1 MENKIKGLRFIIGS
15 GCNYNCFYCHHEGY
29 YKKDKVVNL
38 SKKIKMLKDY
48 AEQNN
53 INSIS
58 ITGGEPFMYFEELEL
73 ILDAFNEEKYTITL
87 NTNLSLLETN
97 LEKIKNYNK
106 IEFHVNLSS
115 LNLVEHKNIVKASLL
130 DNVLKNLQLLKGT
143 HHKVCLNIP
152 ALKEYNDNELKYL
165 FDYAKE
171 NNFIPRF
178 LVLLPMDDN
187 QKQNVMSVDEIIN
200 VFENGKL
207 EKKYSY
213 GRYNITSDDGDFEIV
228 KCLCADMECETCK
241 KETYMHIT
249 PELNIKYCM
258 LSDDEVIVDYSSFNN
273 IEKSFE
279 ESQKRLKLII

>member
-1 MENKIKGLRFIIGS
+1 MENKIKGLRFIVGS

-38 SKKIKMLKDY
+38 SEKIKKLKDF
-48 AEQNN
+48 ADQNN

-58 ITGGEPFMYFEELEL
+58 ITGGEPFIYFEELEL
-73 ILDAFNEEKYTITL
+73 ILKTFNEKKYTITV
-87 NTNLSLLETN
+87 NTNLSLLEPN

-115 LNLVEHKNIVKASLL
+115 LNSIEHKNIVRAPLL
-130 DNVLKNLQLLKGT
+130 DNVLKNLQLLKET

-152 ALKEYNDNELKYL
+152 ALKGYNHNELKNL
-165 FDYAKE
+165 FNYAKE

-187 QKQNVMSVDEIIN
+187 QKQNVMTVEEIMNI
-200 VFENGKL
+200 FNGKL

-213 GRYNITSDDGDFEIV
+213 GRYNITSNDGDFEIV
-228 KCLCADMECETCK
+228 KCLCVEMECETCK

-258 LSDDEVIVDYSSFNN
+258 LSKDEILVDYGSFNN
-273 IEKSFE
+273 IGESFKE
-279 ESQKRLKLII
+279 AQKRLELIK